1 MAKWR
6 IKPKSA
12 AAAVVGVV
20 ILLVLLV
27 SVTETTYSGLRFLA
41 PRTASASAAGAEAQ
55 HELVLKRLEQLDN
68 GRFPNQLASRR
79 LSADEVTQRTARA
92 AELVRAE
99 IKKRAAAAQRIKEA
113 SAAKEAARR
122 LQLDRRGPAGIAVLK
137 RLEELEK
144 KAGMPAWAPGR
155 AAPPRPAGPGAG
167 EDTNTPQT
175 KLGKADSGLPPSMN
189 ATKGEK

>member
-1 MAKWR
+1 M
-6 IKPKSA
+6 
-12 AAAVVGVV
+12 
-20 ILLVLLV
+20 L
-27 SVTETTYSGLRFLA
+27 
-41 PRTASASAAGAEAQ
+41 
-55 HELVLKRLEQLDN
+55 
-68 GRFPNQLASRR
+68 
-79 LSADEVTQRTARA
+79 
-92 AELVRAE
+92 
-99 IKKRAAAAQRIKEA
+99 
-113 SAAKEAARR
+113 EAARR